1 MTLHVNY
8 CVTVLLLN
16 CVRATVSAIRP
27 NRPSVC
33 LLGAYIDLFPLLYL
47 AAGK

>member
-1 MTLHVNY
+1 MNY

-27 NRPSVC
+27 GSPSVC
-33 LLGAYIDLFPLLYL
+33 LLCAYIDLFLLLYL
-47 AAGK
+47 AADK